1 MSDLLLSVQLT
12 LSIFANQLL
21 TMGLPLIDES
31 LDRLMVAMKNPPTAG
46 LNWLLLD
53 WSRTI
58 AACLALGVGAYEA
71 WMMMLARRGMDV
83 MKMLRIVII
92 GFCISSPGMSAI
104 HALVDEP
111 GTILETYTKK
121 AAFNKNN
128 ELDAMQKA
136 VAKEQAHYIDSLRS
150 LQGKLMEKKEASDA
164 QEEAQASKEG
174 GISGWVKGKIAAI
187 SNSIENIGTEITD
200 MAKRSAALIETK
212 FAEFANDIIRFIGEV
227 IFQMTYYGML
237 LGQRIFLNVLWLF
250 MPIAFAMSL
259 APPYRSAWSQWLS
272 KYLTL
277 SLWPFLIYLV
287 LYYVD
292 YLLIYYLKNDLK
304 AYKGLLGDS
313 NMNTWDGIGALGI
326 QAIGTTCSYVI
337 GLLAGAKILSL
348 VPEVASWL
356 IPGGVSSGAGGM
368 SAGLAAAAGASA
380 GSAAGTV
387 ASTAGS
393 VAGGVASAP
402 AAMARGGLA
411 VVGGMVAN
419 SAQNPNDSAGKS
431 FAKSVAAQTS
441 FGKAYASGGNNVT
454 SSNNVGREGK
464 DRSNT

>member
-1 MSDLLLSVQLT
+1 MLDLLLSVQMTLT
-12 LSIFANQLL
+12 ILTDQLL
-21 TMGLPLIDES
+21 TMGLPLIDKS
-31 LDRLMVAMKNPPTAG
+31 LDKLMVAMKNPPTAG

-104 HALVDEP
+104 KSLVDEP

-121 AAFNKNN
+121 QAFNKNN
-128 ELDAMQKA
+128 ELDMMQKA
-136 VAKEQAHYIDSLRS
+136 VAKEQSHYIDSLRS
-150 LQGKLMEKKEASDA
+150 LQGKLKEQKEAQDA
-164 QEEAQASKEG
+164 QEEAEASKEG
-174 GISGWVKGKIAAI
+174 GVSGWVKGKIAAI
-187 SNSIENIGTEITD
+187 SNSIDNIGTEINN
-200 MAKRSAALIETK
+200 MAKRSAALVETK
-212 FAEFANDIIRFIGEV
+212 LAEFANDIIRFIGEV

-259 APPYRSAWSQWLS
+259 APPFRSAWSQWLS

-292 YLLIYYLKNDLK
+292 YLLIYYLKNDLE
-304 AYKGLLGDS
+304 AYKGLLGNQ

-356 IPGGVSSGAGGM
+356 IPGGVSSGAGSM
-368 SAGLAAAAGASA
+368 T
-380 GSAAGTV
+380 AGTV
-387 ASTAGS
+387 GAAVGYTAGKVGSAGSTAGS
-393 VAGGVASAP
+393 TATSVTTGAVSGGFSGAKEGAKAGAYMPGGAVAKTTMATVGMIGGGTVGAAGGAIKGAFQKSDNDP
-402 AAMARGGLA
+402 QGGKRG
-411 VVGGMVAN
+411 
-419 SAQNPNDSAGKS
+419 
-431 FAKSVAAQTS
+431 
-441 FGKAYASGGNNVT
+441 
-454 SSNNVGREGK
+454 
-464 DRSNT
+464 